1 MSTAILGNP
10 ALWEPDDIIYASAN
24 GTVIATK
31 GDWAIFSGQVV
42 GAAHDAVI
50 GSPAYKVSAAGV
62 FLANN
67 PVYDE
72 LGRSLNNSAIPI
84 LRRGVMRVSASGSGS
99 ALTIPLGAACYP
111 DSTASGIV
119 GTTGATGKGA
129 CWTTAPRQG
138 ISANPTGAIASGV
151 AIVIGHPVGGDS
163 GVGQIDIAF
172 DVGGL
177 APDYF

>member
-84 LRRGVMRVSASGSGS
+84 LRRGVMRVTASGSATAGGVPRGEAGLPDTPPPGAGHHARANRRARGGAS
-99 ALTIPLGAACYP
+99 API
-111 DSTASGIV
+111 
-119 GTTGATGKGA
+119 
-129 CWTTAPRQG
+129 R
-138 ISANPTGAIASGV
+138 
-151 AIVIGHPVGGDS
+151 PVPS
-163 GVGQIDIAF
+163 LPAW
-172 DVGGL
+172 
-177 APDYF
+177 PS